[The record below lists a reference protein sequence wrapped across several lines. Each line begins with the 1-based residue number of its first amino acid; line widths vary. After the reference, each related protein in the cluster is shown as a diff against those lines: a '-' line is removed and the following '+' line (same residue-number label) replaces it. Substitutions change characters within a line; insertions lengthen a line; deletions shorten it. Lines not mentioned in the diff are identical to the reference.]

1 MFHLSIV
8 TAEQSIYEG
17 DIQMLVAPAVDG
29 EIGILTNHHPIV
41 TKLGPGGI
49 KITKA
54 DNSEELLF
62 TSGGYLEFNENK
74 AILLS
79 DVIENIDA
87 IEATEA
93 AAARKRAQELLKNAK
108 DDVERDRLEKELR
121 INMVRERLAGLG
133 GKYGRRAGGSGSRGD
148 SRGKEEMTFENEQK

>member
-8 TAEQSIYEG
+8 TAEQTIYEG

-54 DNSEELLF
+54 DNSEEMLF

-87 IEATEA
+87 IEVTEA
-93 AAARKRAQELLKNAK
+93 AAARKRAQEMLKNAK
-108 DDVERDRLEKELR
+108 DDVERDKLEKEMQ
-121 INMVRERLAGLG
+121 IHMVRERLAGLA
-133 GKYGRRAGGSGSRGD
+133 GKYGKRAGGLGSRGD